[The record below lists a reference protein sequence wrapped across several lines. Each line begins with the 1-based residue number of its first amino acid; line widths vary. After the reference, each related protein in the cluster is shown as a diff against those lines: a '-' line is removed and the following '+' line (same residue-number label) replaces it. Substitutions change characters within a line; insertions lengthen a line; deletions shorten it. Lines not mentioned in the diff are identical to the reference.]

1 MLSNLLVIA
10 KNNSDRDAMLRYL
23 VTEVSIIPELINE
36 RVMLSVIYYEA
47 GRQMA
52 AEEQL
57 RFLLNGNIRL
67 EDVRKIE
74 DMLVYMMNHPKS

>member
-1 MLSNLLVIA
+1 M
-10 KNNSDRDAMLRYL
+10 
-23 VTEVSIIPELINE
+23 
-36 RVMLSVIYYEA
+36 YYEA

-57 RFLLNGNIRL
+57 RYLLNKNIRL